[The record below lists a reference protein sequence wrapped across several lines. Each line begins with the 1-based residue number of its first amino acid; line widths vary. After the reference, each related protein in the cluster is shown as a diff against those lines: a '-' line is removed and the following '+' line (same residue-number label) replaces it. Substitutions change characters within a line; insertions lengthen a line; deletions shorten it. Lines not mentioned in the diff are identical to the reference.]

1 MIKTNSRILY
11 SVLVKEFQEVLVQSL
26 NTNFKN
32 IEIKVE
38 LSREVKSIPIYFDYN
53 NKKILVGGNDPNAM
67 SLKFIFYSKPI
78 FKVNDFFLNNGLG
91 KEEIIQ
97 ILKESI
103 LKDEVFLDYFEEK
116 TYKVKRTLLYEKLIY
131 ETKLTPI
138 LKLLINTL
146 PYDKQN
152 SNLFWNTMELKS
164 KTEYIFSKKY
174 ENNEV
179 INYIREVI
187 WKQLLNE
194 QKESLNRCLSISTRN
209 VNTSIIDIYT
219 IVDIYKKLL
228 YLTYFSETVK
238 ETELYKEALGLFKQ
252 YTFESLGYQKG
263 KEKITIFCEK
273 ETLEELSSYTKSSG
287 SIDVQEFWQLLSE
300 TLEEELE
307 VKLKI

>member
-1 MIKTNSRILY
+1 M
-11 SVLVKEFQEVLVQSL
+11 KEFQEVLVQSL

-32 IEIKVE
+32 IEMRVNI
-38 LSREVKSIPIYFDYN
+38 SFEVKSIPIYFDYN
-53 NKKILVGGNDPNAM
+53 NKKILVGGNDPNTM

-152 SNLFWNTMELKS
+152 SNLFWNTMEFKS
-164 KTEYIFSKKY
+164 QTEYIFSKKY
-174 ENNEV
+174 ENTEV
-179 INYIREVI
+179 INYIREVV
-187 WKQLLNE
+187 WKQLLNK
-194 QKESLNRCLSISTRN
+194 QKESLNRCLLISTRN
-209 VNTSIIDIYT
+209 VNTSITDIYT
-219 IVDIYKKLL
+219 IVDIYKKLI
-228 YLTYFSETVK
+228 YLTYFSKTVK
-238 ETELYKEALGLFKQ
+238 ETELYKEVLGLFKQ

-263 KEKITIFCEK
+263 KEKITIFCKK
-273 ETLEELSSYTKSSG
+273 ETLKELLSYTKSSG
-287 SIDVQEFWQLLSE
+287 SIGVQEFWQLLSE

>member
-1 MIKTNSRILY
+1 MR
-11 SVLVKEFQEVLVQSL
+11 V
-26 NTNFKN
+26 N
-32 IEIKVE
+32 I
-38 LSREVKSIPIYFDYN
+38 SFEVKSIPIYFDYN

-97 ILKESI
+97 ILKNSF
-103 LKDEVFLDYFEEK
+103 LNVQVFLDYFEEK

-174 ENNEV
+174 ENTEV

-187 WKQLLNE
+187 WKQLLNK
-194 QKESLNRCLSISTRN
+194 QKESLNRCLLISNRN

-228 YLTYFSETVK
+228 YLTYFSKTVK
-238 ETELYKEALGLFKQ
+238 ETELYKDVLELFKQ
-252 YTFESLGYQKG
+252 FTFGTLKFQKG
-263 KEKITIFCEK
+263 KEITTVFCSEKI
-273 ETLEELSSYTKSSG
+273 LEELSSYTKSSG
-287 SIDVQEFWQLLSE
+287 SIGVQEFWQLLSE

>member
-1 MIKTNSRILY
+1 MR
-11 SVLVKEFQEVLVQSL
+11 V
-26 NTNFKN
+26 N
-32 IEIKVE
+32 I
-38 LSREVKSIPIYFDYN
+38 SFEVKSIPIYFDYN
-53 NKKILVGGNDPNAM
+53 NKKILVGGNDPNTM

-164 KTEYIFSKKY
+164 QTEYIFSKKY
-174 ENNEV
+174 ENTEV

-187 WKQLLNE
+187 WKQLLNK
-194 QKESLNRCLSISTRN
+194 QKESLNRCLLISNRN

-238 ETELYKEALGLFKQ
+238 ETELYKEVLELFKQ
-252 YTFESLGYQKG
+252 YTFKSLGYQKG
-263 KEKITIFCEK
+263 KEKITISCEK
-273 ETLEELSSYTKSSG
+273 ETSEELLSYTKSSG